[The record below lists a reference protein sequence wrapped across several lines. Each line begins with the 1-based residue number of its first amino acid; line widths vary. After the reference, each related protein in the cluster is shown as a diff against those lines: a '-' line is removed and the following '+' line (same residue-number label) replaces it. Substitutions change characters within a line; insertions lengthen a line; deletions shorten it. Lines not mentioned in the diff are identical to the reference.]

1 MSVMLNHCL
10 IYGIFPNKLK
20 TAKVIP
26 IFKKGSTDLLNNYRP
41 ISLLT
46 SISKLFERIIYNRLL
61 SFLERNKTI
70 VSSQYGF
77 RHNRST
83 THPILDLI
91 TSCFDNINSKQYTTL
106 LFLDIRKAFDSV
118 PHSKLIKKLEH
129 YGIRGVANSLLKSYL
144 NDRKQYVSIA
154 NTNSS
159 DKVIDYGVPQG
170 SILGPLLFLIYIN
183 DLPSCLQTLPR
194 FFADDTAFSITAETL
209 IDLEVL
215 ANTELSNVLQ
225 WMRTNGLLV
234 NTTKTE
240 ALLIS
245 PYLRTPKPPFTLT
258 FDYSFDYL

>member
-1 MSVMLNHCL
+1 MTLINSLKLNKAGGHDDIDPYFLKIAAPILSYPLSVMLNHCL
-10 IYGIFPNKLK
+10 TYGIFPNKLK

-26 IFKKGSTDLLNNYRP
+26 IFKKGSTNLLNNYRP

-118 PHSKLIKKLEH
+118 PHNKLIKKLEH

-144 NDRKQYVSIA
+144 NDRKQFVSIA

-170 SILGPLLFLIYIN
+170 SILGP
-183 DLPSCLQTLPR
+183 
-194 FFADDTAFSITAETL
+194 
-209 IDLEVL
+209 
-215 ANTELSNVLQ
+215 
-225 WMRTNGLLV
+225 
-234 NTTKTE
+234 
-240 ALLIS
+240 
-245 PYLRTPKPPFTLT
+245 
-258 FDYSFDYL
+258 

>member
-1 MSVMLNHCL
+1 M
-10 IYGIFPNKLK
+10 
-20 TAKVIP
+20 
-26 IFKKGSTDLLNNYRP
+26 
-41 ISLLT
+41 
-46 SISKLFERIIYNRLL
+46 
-61 SFLERNKTI
+61 
-70 VSSQYGF
+70 
-77 RHNRST
+77 
-83 THPILDLI
+83 
-91 TSCFDNINSKQYTTL
+91 
-106 LFLDIRKAFDSV
+106 

-144 NDRKQYVSIA
+144 NDRKQFVFIA

-194 FFADDTAFSITAETL
+194 FFADDTALSITAETL
-209 IDLEVL
+209 TDLEVL

-245 PYLRTPKPPFTLT
+245 PYLRTCKPPFTLT
-258 FDYSFDYL
+258 FDNQTVKFSESA

>member
-1 MSVMLNHCL
+1 MLNHCL
-10 IYGIFPNKLK
+10 TYGIFPNKLK

-26 IFKKGSTDLLNNYRP
+26 IFKKESTDLLNNYRP

-61 SFLERNKTI
+61 SCLERNKTI

-118 PHSKLIKKLEH
+118 PHNKLIKKLQH
-129 YGIRGVANSLLKSYL
+129 YGIRGVADSLLKSYL
-144 NDRKQYVSIA
+144 NDRKQFVSIA

-194 FFADDTAFSITAETL
+194 FFADDTALSITAETL
-209 IDLEVL
+209 TDLEVL

-245 PYLRTPKPPFTLT
+245 PYLRTPKPPFTLKEKGC
-258 FDYSFDYL
+258 